1 MPTRITR
8 RRFLAIGSS
17 VAAGTL
23 ASAMRPADSDQVS
36 VTRASVRVPG
46 LPASLEGTRV
56 AQVSDLH
63 LYDGVHDVAA
73 EVLHLV
79 AQERLDLIVL
89 TGDQWD
95 STEGSR
101 SLAHWLQSLPTGVP
115 VVGVLGNHE
124 YWSGTTAA
132 QAERIHERA
141 GAALLVNRAETFVLN
156 GAVLTF
162 VGLDDLRAGRPDPG
176 AATRAATPGVPQIW
190 LVHEP
195 GHVDLVEWPVGSEP
209 TLILSGHTHGG
220 QIRLPGVP
228 PVLPWGSGRYLAGWY
243 QTSAGPMYVS
253 RGLGT
258 VGIRTR
264 FRCPPELPIFTLEA
278 A

>member
-1 MPTRITR
+1 MPSRITR
-8 RRFLAIGSS
+8 RRFLAIGTS

-23 ASAMRPADSDQVS
+23 AAGLPADSSRVS
-36 VTRASVRVPG
+36 VTRLRVRVPG
-46 LPASLEGTRV
+46 LPASLDGTRI

-63 LYDGVHDVAA
+63 LYDGVHDAAA
-73 EVLHLV
+73 EVLRLV
-79 AQERLDLIVL
+79 ALEQPDLIVL

-95 STEGSR
+95 HMEGSR
-101 SLAHWLQSLPTGVP
+101 SLAHWMQSLPAGVP

-141 GAALLVNRAETFVLN
+141 DAALLVNRAETCAVN
-156 GAVLTF
+156 GAALTI
-162 VGLDDLRAGRPDPG
+162 VGLDDLRAGQPDPE
-176 AATRAATPGVPQIW
+176 AAIRAAVPGVPQVW
-190 LVHEP
+190 LIHEP
-195 GHVDLVEWPVGSEP
+195 GHVDFLAWPEGSAP
-209 TLILSGHTHGG
+209 ALILSGHTHGG

-243 QTSAGPMYVS
+243 QTGAGPMYVS

-258 VGIRTR
+258 IGIRTR
-264 FRCPPELPIFTLEA
+264 FRCPPELPVFTLNRG
-278 A
+278 